1 MESTTVKSLKET
13 VLEKIESLSEIDL
26 KVIDGMLN
34 QLENKTSKKDKIL
47 SFAGLLDKV
56 QDADLIKELTV
67 DLHKTRLKGNR
78 NIADNWKSHF

>member
-13 VLEKIESLSEIDL
+13 VLERIEGLSEVDL

-47 SFAGLLDKV
+47 SFAGLLDTQK
-56 QDADLIKELTV
+56 DAGLIKELTT
-67 DLHKTRLKGNR
+67 DLTKSRLKETR
-78 NIADNWKSHF
+78 NFESL

>member
-47 SFAGLLDKV
+47 SFAGLLDEKE
-56 QDADLIKELTV
+56 DSALIKELTS
-67 DLHKTRLKGNR
+67 DLIKTRSKETR
-78 NIADNWKSHF
+78 NFESL